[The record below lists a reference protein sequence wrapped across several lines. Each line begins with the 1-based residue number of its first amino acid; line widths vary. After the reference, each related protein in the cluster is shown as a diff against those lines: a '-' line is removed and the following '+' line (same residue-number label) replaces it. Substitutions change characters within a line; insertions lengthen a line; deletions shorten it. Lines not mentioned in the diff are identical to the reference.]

1 MELDAIFKAQP
12 RLTDAERKLIEKAY
26 TFAKN
31 AHGDILRKSGE
42 PYITHPLA
50 VTGILAEL
58 RMDAEVLAAAL
69 LHDVVEDTNITL
81 QDIEKEFGLGVAR
94 LVDGVTKVE
103 QLPTE
108 IQKTGRER
116 NKEAEF
122 LRKTFLAMGSDIRV
136 ILIKLADRLHNM
148 RTLGYLSPERQ
159 KRMALETLE
168 IFAPLANRLGIW
180 QMKWELEDLSFRYI
194 NPDKYREIARQI
206 DEKRVDRHDYIKRKT
221 DQLRARLDEY
231 GMKDIQISGRPKHIY
246 SIARKMDRKKV
257 PFDQI
262 YDVRAIRVIVPN
274 KIACYQVLGIVHDM
288 WTPIKEE
295 FDDYIAAPKD
305 NFYQSLHTAVHD
317 DEGKVL
323 EVQIRTPE
331 MNEHAEYG
339 VAAHWRYKE
348 GVKYDE
354 QFEKRVK
361 HLRQMMEF
369 GMEEDIADTA
379 DDYVELL
386 KHDVLQE
393 ERIYVFTPKGDII
406 DLPAGATP
414 VDFAYHIHSEVGD
427 RCRGAKINGNLVNL
441 DYRLKSGDRVEIIT
455 AKRGGP
461 SLDWLS
467 LTLGYTK
474 TTRAQAKIR
483 SYFRKQG
490 REKNIV
496 QGREVVDRELKRLGH
511 EKMQHDQLARMF
523 NIATDDFMA
532 MIGYGD
538 ITAAQIVAKL
548 EEEERA
554 QAKEAE
560 ERAAFAAMQQSVTP
574 PQAAPVNASDGISIL
589 GETGLLITL
598 ARCCSPT
605 QGDPIVGFI
614 TRGKGVTVHRAD
626 CPNVINSS
634 ERDRL
639 INVNWGRIGEK
650 TYPVQVQIIAFDR
663 EGLLRDVGGVA
674 ADERVNFSNMSVN
687 VNKNI
692 ATLLVTME
700 VENTSQLSRVLQR
713 IEKIANVVEARRRQA
728 G

>member
-538 ITAAQIVAKL
+538 ITAAQSVAKL

-574 PQAAPVNASDGISIL
+574 PQAAPVNASDGIRIL

-639 INVNWGRIGEK
+639 INVNWGRIG
-650 TYPVQVQIIAFDR
+650 
-663 EGLLRDVGGVA
+663 
-674 ADERVNFSNMSVN
+674 
-687 VNKNI
+687 
-692 ATLLVTME
+692 
-700 VENTSQLSRVLQR
+700 
-713 IEKIANVVEARRRQA
+713 
-728 G
+728 

>member
-1 MELDAIFKAQP
+1 MELDTIFKAQP

-26 TFAKN
+26 LFAKN

-42 PYITHPLA
+42 PYITHPVA
-50 VTGILAEL
+50 VAGILAEL
-58 RMDAEVLAAAL
+58 RMDAEVLMAAL

-194 NPDKYREIARQI
+194 NPDKYREIDRQI
-206 DEKRVDRHDYIKRKT
+206 DEKRVDRQDYLKRKT
-221 DQLRARLDEY
+221 AQLRARLDEY
-231 GMKDIQISGRPKHIY
+231 GVKDVQISGRPKHIY
-246 SIARKMDRKKV
+246 SIARKMERKKV

-262 YDVRAIRVIVPN
+262 FDVRAIRVIVPD
-274 KIACYQVLGIVHDM
+274 KISCYQVLGVVHDM

-305 NFYQSLHTAVHD
+305 NFYQSLHTAVRD

-354 QFEKRVK
+354 QFEKRIK

-369 GMEEDIADTA
+369 GSEADIADTA

-393 ERIYVFTPKGDII
+393 ERIYVFTPKGDIV

-414 VDFAYHIHSEVGD
+414 IDFAYHIHSEVGD

-511 EKMQHDQLARMF
+511 EKMQHEHLAKMF

-532 MIGYGD
+532 MVGYGD
-538 ITAAQIVAKL
+538 ITAPQIVAKL
-548 EEEERA
+548 EEAERIE
-554 QAKEAE
+554 AKEAE
-560 ERAAFAAMQQSVTP
+560 ERAAFAAMQTAATP

-634 ERDRL
+634 ERDRF

-674 ADERVNFSNMSVN
+674 ADEHINFSNMSVN